1 MRISVIINP
10 QAGQMKLDL
19 VKRKI
24 QEALFRCDLKFH
36 LCEDL
41 DALCSFTKKE
51 LTRKTEA
58 FLICGGDGTVNA
70 TLQCLLRHKQ
80 DQKELP
86 PICLVSSGTA
96 NDLAQEMDISHRVDQ
111 AARLLLEGRV
121 KKIDLIE
128 VESNATKKYMLTN
141 GGIGIPALAA
151 EEANVIRQTLRKFIK
166 SSDHNR
172 AAQKVGQWTDQ
183 LMKKSGTLIYSASV
197 LKTIKDWK
205 ADDWQLEIQ
214 VPGQKSFLTT
224 APFLLVNN
232 QSRVGQKFLTAPYT
246 AHDDGLVNLLVVESS
261 SKISQ
266 LEKLA
271 RVYLGKLRESS
282 EVKSME
288 QSEFRIR
295 TRSKTKKLTFFGDG
309 EILFK
314 NVEEV
319 KIRCFKR
326 NIGIMVKD

>member
-10 QAGQMKLDL
+10 LAGQMKLDL

-36 LCEDL
+36 LCDDL
-41 DALCSFTKKE
+41 EELCAFTKKE
-51 LTRKTEA
+51 ITRKTEA

-70 TLQCLLRHKQ
+70 TLQCLMRHKQ
-80 DQKELP
+80 GQKELP

-96 NDLAQEMDISHRVDQ
+96 NDLAQEMDISQRVDQ

-128 VESNATKKYMLTN
+128 VESGSSKKYMLTN

-166 SSDHNR
+166 TTDQNLLT
-172 AAQKVGQWTDQ
+172 QKVGQWTDQ

-205 ADDWQLEIQ
+205 SEDWKLEIQ
-214 VPGQKSFLTT
+214 VPGQKSFTT
-224 APFLLVNN
+224 DAPFLLVNN

-246 AHDDGLVNLLVVESS
+246 SHDDGLVNLLVVESK
-261 SKISQ
+261 SKTSQ

-271 RVYLGKLRESS
+271 RVYLGRLRENS

-288 QSEFRIR
+288 QSEFQIR
-295 TRSKTKKLTFFGDG
+295 TKSKTKKITFFGDG

-314 NVEEV
+314 DVDEV

>member
-10 QAGQMKLDL
+10 QAGQMNLDF

-24 QEALFRCDLKFH
+24 KEALFRCDLKFH
-36 LCEDL
+36 LCGDL
-41 DALCSFTKKE
+41 DQLCAFTKNE
-51 LTRKTEA
+51 ISRDTDA
-58 FLICGGDGTVNA
+58 FLVCGGDGTVNA

-96 NDLAQEMDISHRVDQ
+96 NDLAHEMAISHRVDH

-128 VESNATKKYMLTN
+128 IESEQEKKYMLTN

-151 EEANVIRQTLRKFIK
+151 QEANTIRQGLRNFLKK
-166 SSDHNR
+166 TDQSL
-172 AAQKVGQWTDQ
+172 AAQKVGQWTEN
-183 LMKKSGTLIYSASV
+183 LIKKSGSLIYSASV
-197 LKTIKDWK
+197 LKTIKEWSS
-205 ADDWQLEIQ
+205 DDWQLEIQ
-214 VPGQKSFLTT
+214 VPGQKSFTTT

-246 AHDDGLVNLLVVESS
+246 SHDDGLVNLLVVESS
-261 SKISQ
+261 SKVSQ
-266 LEKLA
+266 IEKVA
-271 RVYLGKLRESS
+271 RVFLGNLRENS
-282 EVKSME
+282 EVKSIE

-295 TRSKTKKLTFFGDG
+295 TKSKTKKLTFFGDG

-314 NVEEV
+314 DVNEV
-319 KIRCFKR
+319 KIRCLKR